1 MMAGTDGAP
10 IAGGIRREPGVV
22 RTTAACAVS
31 AINLTRTRLPSED
44 APVHVEACLHDF
56 FADAAH
62 LRVTPWRMCARRLR

>member
-1 MMAGTDGAP
+1 VMAGTDGAP
-10 IAGGIRREPGVV
+10 IAGGDAASQALF

-62 LRVTPWRMCARRLR
+62 LRVTP